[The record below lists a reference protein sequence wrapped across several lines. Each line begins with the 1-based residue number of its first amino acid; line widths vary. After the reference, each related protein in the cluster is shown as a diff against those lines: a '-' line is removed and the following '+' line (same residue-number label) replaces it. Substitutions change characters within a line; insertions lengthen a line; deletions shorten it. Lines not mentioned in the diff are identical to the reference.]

1 MQTDE
6 IPLQNKITA
15 EVLTM
20 NASGCTNQEIFAKV
34 EALLSQQR
42 EQVLE
47 EVIRKIARAFP
58 VKKEGDIGL
67 MVLKHE
73 GELKP
78 STSLGL
84 IE

>member
-1 MQTDE
+1 MQTDRLTTTNSKNIKYVHVDWKEMYKDE
-6 IPLQNKITA
+6 IA
-15 EVLTM
+15 E
-20 NASGCTNQEIFAKV
+20 
-34 EALLSQQR
+34 LLAQQR

-67 MVLKHE
+67 MVLKNE